1 MKSSLTIMTVDL
13 SVSTLEVE
21 KHSQQLQR
29 RSYRSYGS
37 PPSSSASSTSSLFSI
52 DTFSQSSRSS
62 ACSIASSICS
72 AAETRESDKS
82 CLLNRRSKTF
92 PPPSCKSPSKL
103 GNLTLPP
110 IGPENR
116 AAPAAL
122 EHRQHPR
129 RSSNAAKQW
138 QPPTLVRQSERKGNF
153 VDKLVGEWASLGSK
167 PLRVNI

>member
-1 MKSSLTIMTVDL
+1 MTVDL
-13 SVSTLEVE
+13 SVPTLEVE
-21 KHSQQLQR
+21 KHSQPLQR

-37 PPSSSASSTSSLFSI
+37 PPSSSASSTSSLFST
-52 DTFSQSSRSS
+52 DAFSQSSRSS
-62 ACSIASSICS
+62 ACSIASSIYS
-72 AAETRESDKS
+72 AAETHESDKS

-92 PPPSCKSPSKL
+92 PPPSCKSPL

-110 IGPENR
+110 IGPENH

-153 VDKLVGEWASLGSK
+153 VDKLVGEWASLGNM
-167 PLRVNI
+167 PLRVKI